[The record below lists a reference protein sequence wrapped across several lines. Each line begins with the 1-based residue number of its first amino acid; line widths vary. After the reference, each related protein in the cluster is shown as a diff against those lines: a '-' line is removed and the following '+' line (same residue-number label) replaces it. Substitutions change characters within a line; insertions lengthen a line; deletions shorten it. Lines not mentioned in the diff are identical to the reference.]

1 MPPSPAERKGPR
13 DDRFLLVVPWEL
25 NHPGGV
31 NQVVRNLYDGMA
43 RRPGLRP
50 WVAVKSW
57 GHPRPRAGRT
67 EGRRTLRL
75 RLREPFPGTGGIKA
89 RLLFWLTLPA
99 VLVRLHRWLRRHRV
113 TVVNAHYPGLWLL
126 PVALLRGSGLW
137 QGRLILSLHGQDLRD
152 ARQWRGV
159 RGRLWQWLGR
169 RADRIGACSEAL
181 AAEARAAL
189 PAVAERIQALPNGV
203 APDRIRATAARP
215 ATLAGARAPAAGYL
229 ACVAT
234 FEAKKGQDVL
244 IRAFQALAADY
255 PGLDLVLAGRRAG
268 AWDGLR
274 SLVRELGLADR
285 VHFLPNL
292 DHDQA
297 LGVIRDA
304 RVFVLPSRY
313 EPFGIVLLEA
323 GVFAVPVVASRVG
336 GIPQIV
342 RADRDGLLVPPEEP
356 AALAASLRALL
367 ADPGRARQ
375 LGESLQRRVL
385 AEFTWS
391 RAVER
396 YLRVAGVA
404 PPTGSAAMA
413 EATGWRGP

>member
-137 QGRLILSLHGQDLRD
+137 QGRLQGRQLLVDGDPQGLKGERRRVEPSTTPPHGLLDDPDQLARGAKRTLLDDGPGNAARLSLLTIVIEDIRQLLRRELVDQVGGGRPARRGIKAHVQRPLGHERETTVGVSELERRQPQIEQDTVDLRC
-152 ARQWRGV
+152 
-159 RGRLWQWLGR
+159 RLTGSPLV
-169 RADRIGACSEAL
+169 
-181 AAEARAAL
+181 
-189 PAVAERIQALPNGV
+189 P
-203 APDRIRATAARP
+203 RP
-215 ATLAGARAPAAGYL
+215 
-229 ACVAT
+229 
-234 FEAKKGQDVL
+234 
-244 IRAFQALAADY
+244 
-255 PGLDLVLAGRRAG
+255 LD
-268 AWDGLR
+268 
-274 SLVRELGLADR
+274 
-285 VHFLPNL
+285 
-292 DHDQA
+292 
-297 LGVIRDA
+297 
-304 RVFVLPSRY
+304 
-313 EPFGIVLLEA
+313 
-323 GVFAVPVVASRVG
+323 VPV
-336 GIPQIV
+336 
-342 RADRDGLLVPPEEP
+342 
-356 AALAASLRALL
+356 ALL
-367 ADPGRARQ
+367 P
-375 LGESLQRRVL
+375 
-385 AEFTWS
+385 
-391 RAVER
+391 
-396 YLRVAGVA
+396 
-404 PPTGSAAMA
+404 
-413 EATGWRGP
+413 